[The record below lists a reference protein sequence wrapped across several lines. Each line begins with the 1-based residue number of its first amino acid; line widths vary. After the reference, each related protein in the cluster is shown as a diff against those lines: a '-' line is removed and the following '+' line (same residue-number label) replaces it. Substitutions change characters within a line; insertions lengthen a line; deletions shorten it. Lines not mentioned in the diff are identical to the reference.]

1 MRAENNLR
9 KRRERRRKVEEK
21 VDWRERGNESI
32 EHLKKGRCY
41 KEEKIDSRVKR
52 SMRSR
57 RE

>member
-9 KRRERRRKVEEK
+9 KRRERRGKVEEK
-21 VDWRERGNESI
+21 VDWRERGNENI
-32 EHLKKGRCY
+32 GHLKKGRYY
-41 KEEKIDSRVKR
+41 KKEKIDSRVKR